1 MQAIFTQLI
10 FNHSLRLRAKAD
22 ASQPDSS
29 GSASNKNQGSNAL
42 GKLYNLATSDIT
54 YIIEGREF
62 LQVGLYCFFKPCLR
76 PAHFF
81 HLAVL
86 YTPLQVTLSMVFLYS
101 ILGWRYDIPWV

>member
-1 MQAIFTQLI
+1 MQAILTELI
-10 FNHSLRLRAKAD
+10 FNHSLRLRVKAD

-62 LQVGLYCFFKPCLR
+62 LHRRKLLLLLCLGSEVVRVGN
-76 PAHFF
+76 
-81 HLAVL
+81 
-86 YTPLQVTLSMVFLYS
+86 
-101 ILGWRYDIPWV
+101 G